1 MKKDQQQ
8 SASLDSKVIELVK
21 PRNIESLLPESSN
34 EVEFLCDTNGS
45 CTLAINNGMQ
55 QDDLLF

>member
-8 SASLDSKVIELVK
+8 PVCLQSKVIELVK
-21 PRNIESLLPESSN
+21 PRTIESMVAETNN

-45 CTLAINNGMQ
+45 CTVAVNNGTQ

>member
-8 SASLDSKVIELVK
+8 PAGIDSKVMELVK
-21 PRNIESLLPESSN
+21 PRNIENLLPERSN
-34 EVEFLCDTNGS
+34 EVEFLCDGNTS
-45 CTLAINNGMQ
+45 CTLASNNGLQ